1 LSRRVAALACAAA
14 LALAGCGD
22 DELDAAER
30 VAALNEQG
38 AGLAL
43 GEQLRSERDGI
54 EIYALELE
62 HPGEVLGEH
71 GAHGSITIT
80 PDDET
85 AVDEYERCQAAGA
98 LVCFRTANAVLIFE
112 DELEPQDLARIE
124 SAIRAAGDG

>member
-30 VAALNEQG
+30 VAALNEHG
-38 AGLAL
+38 AGLEL
-43 GEQLRSERDGI
+43 GEALRSQRDGYDI
-54 EIYALELE
+54 RALAV
-62 HPGEVLGEH
+62 GDVLG
-71 GAHGSITIT
+71 GSITIA